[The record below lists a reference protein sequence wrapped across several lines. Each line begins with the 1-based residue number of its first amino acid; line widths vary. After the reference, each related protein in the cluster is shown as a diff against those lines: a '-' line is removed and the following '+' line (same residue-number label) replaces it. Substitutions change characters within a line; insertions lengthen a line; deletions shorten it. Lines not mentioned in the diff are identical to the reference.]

1 MKVAIFVLGL
11 TFSSYASSMDYS
23 HCAKVV
29 SNLGGPFS
37 DSFVSMD
44 AKTGEIQVHRGK
56 GSMKTEGN
64 KVIYSAFEV
73 ESKVKESNGLK
84 VITPKKITDKEELV
98 LTYEKIEKGSAPEKL
113 KSITYSFKESKVRQ
127 AGSFQI
133 DFNEKNGTCVPEV
146 KNLDLFSGF
155 GKVTRFFTNKV
166 FGKITKAA
174 VGAKDIYKCRALH
187 EELAK
192 MGDIK
197 DCMSKAPQL
206 KKLKELTIDLVLND
220 PKYVDLVKKEDV
232 KEYEEKIKSA
242 FDAYSYAQS
251 SLDLCDI
258 AGYDGVIEDDAYWTK
273 IRASETK
280 EEVKT
285 ESISR

>member
-23 HCAKVV
+23 QCAQVV
-29 SNLGGPFS
+29 SKLGHNYS

-64 KVIYSAFEV
+64 KVIYSAFEIDAD
-73 ESKVKESNGLK
+73 VKKSGDTR
-84 VITPKKITDKEELV
+84 VVTFKKATDKEELV

-113 KSITYSFKESKVRQ
+113 KSITYSFKDGKVRS
-127 AGSFQI
+127 AGSFHV
-133 DFNEKNGTCVPEV
+133 DLNEKNGVCVPEV

-166 FGKITKAA
+166 FGKLTKIA
-174 VGAKDIYKCRALH
+174 VGAKDIYNCRALH
-187 EELAK
+187 EEFKK
-192 MGDIK
+192 MDVK
-197 DCMSKAPQL
+197 DCMAKAPQL
-206 KKLKELTIDLVLND
+206 KKLKELTINLTLND
-220 PKYVDLVKKEDV
+220 PKYTNAVKKEDV

-242 FDAYSYAQS
+242 FDAYSFAQS
-251 SLDLCDI
+251 ALSMCDI
-258 AGYDGVIEDDAYWTK
+258 SGYEGVIEDDAYWTK
-273 IRASETK
+273 VKAAEAT

-285 ESISR
+285 DSISR